1 MLLIDRLFSFQR
13 SDPDVVIVGA
23 GAAGLAAARRL
34 IKSGLTVQI
43 VEAADRVG
51 GRAWTDVSHF
61 GVPVDMGC
69 SWISGADKNS
79 LVKHANAMRFALINH
94 TDAPSQLFVDGRPAS
109 DAECAEFEGARA
121 AVDAALVSAGR
132 RGFDGPASQVL
143 PKDLPFSGTAQSWLG
158 PMDYGVDFK
167 DLSPIDHWS
176 QVDDQP
182 SYLVKEG
189 YGRVVANL
197 AVGLPVALN
206 TTVTRI
212 DWSGSDVRVDTDK
225 GRLHARA
232 CLVTVSTGVL
242 ASGAIAFSPE
252 MPIPQQEAL
261 HGVPMGLLV
270 KVPMLFDGA
279 KLGLKDNA
287 WVTYKVPEEMPARA
301 CFFIGWPCGYDYLF
315 GNIGGDLGWEL
326 SRAGADE
333 TVDFALGELVGM
345 VGSDARKHFRKGIMT
360 DWATNPLTLGAY
372 AVERPGHKGA
382 RKALG
387 KPLGN
392 KVFFAG
398 EALAGAR
405 AALADGA
412 YDSGR
417 KVAKKIARIIG

>member
-1 MLLIDRLFSFQR
+1 MSTPQR
-13 SDPDVVIVGA
+13 DTSRHSTPDVAIVGA

-34 IKSGLTVQI
+34 QKAGYTVQI
-43 VEAADRVG
+43 LEAAGRIG
-51 GRAWTDVSHF
+51 GRAWTDTSAF

-69 SWISGADKNS
+69 SWMSGANKNS
-79 LVKHANAMRFALINH
+79 LVKHARALGYQLINH
-94 TDAPSQLFVDGRPAS
+94 TEAPSQLFVEGRPAT
-109 DAECAEFEGARA
+109 DAEEEAFEAARA
-121 AVDAALVSAGR
+121 ALDDTLKTAGR
-132 RGFDGPASQVL
+132 KGFDGPAADVL

-167 DLSPIDHWS
+167 DLSPIDHWD
-176 QVDDQP
+176 QADDQP

-189 YGRVVANL
+189 YGSVVASL
-197 AVGLPVALN
+197 GTGLPVALN
-206 TTVTRI
+206 TTVKRI
-212 DWSGSDVRVDTDK
+212 DWSGSDVQIDTDQ
-225 GRLHARA
+225 GTLRARA

-242 ASGAIAFSPE
+242 ASGAITFVPE
-252 MPIPQQEAL
+252 MPIRQQEAL

-287 WVTYKVPEEMPARA
+287 WVTYKVPEDMPARA
-301 CFFIGWPCGYDYLF
+301 CFFIGWPCGHDYLF

-345 VGSDARKHFRKGIMT
+345 VGSDARKHFRKGLMT

-387 KPLGN
+387 KSLGK

-398 EALAGAR
+398 EAVAGER
-405 AALADGA
+405 AALANGA
-412 YDSGR
+412 YDNGR
-417 KVAKKIARIIG
+417 KLAKKIIKTLG